1 MKPPIVCCGACIVLL
16 LASCTRGSVELRQS
30 TVAPGIN
37 DAYADVQDVG
47 VWVERFEREGREVY
61 AKRSAIARIVA
72 ARADATLADIGAG
85 TGLFTLLLAARLSEG
100 KVIAVDIV
108 PAFLEHIRA
117 LTDEA
122 ELSNVDTVLCKED
135 SVELPPDSIDLA
147 FICDTYHHFEYPRDT
162 MRSLHD
168 ALRAGGELVVVD
180 FQRIPGQSS
189 DWILGHVRAG
199 REVVVEEISSYGF
212 ELVEDLTD
220 TIGLKKNYMLRFR
233 RSAR

>member
-180 FQRIPGQSS
+180 FQRILGQSS